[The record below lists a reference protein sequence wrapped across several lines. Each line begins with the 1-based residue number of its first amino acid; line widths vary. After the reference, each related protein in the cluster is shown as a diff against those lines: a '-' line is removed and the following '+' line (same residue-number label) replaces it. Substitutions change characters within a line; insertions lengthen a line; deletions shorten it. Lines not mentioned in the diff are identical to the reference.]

1 MSGNG
6 IPKPEFQSSRPRR
19 SSIGQGAAY
28 SSAGNAEAKS
38 DPDPAPAAVA
48 ASPPVAPETP
58 RPRPTSARGSTR
70 PAGNEGGKS
79 ASTETPNKRLMGS
92 KDILLSLPE
101 DQKTRMVNT
110 ITWSQPYTGI
120 GQQQKFIRKAI
131 SDLCE
136 RLESEYNEGKPFPAP
151 AVLDD

>member
-1 MSGNG
+1 
-6 IPKPEFQSSRPRR
+6 
-19 SSIGQGAAY
+19 
-28 SSAGNAEAKS
+28 
-38 DPDPAPAAVA
+38 
-48 ASPPVAPETP
+48 
-58 RPRPTSARGSTR
+58 
-70 PAGNEGGKS
+70 
-79 ASTETPNKRLMGS
+79 MGS